1 VPDKL
6 PAKVVDKV
14 IDKLINNLI
23 KLPLDPRTHL
33 SNTR

>member
-1 VPDKL
+1 
-6 PAKVVDKV
+6 VVDKV